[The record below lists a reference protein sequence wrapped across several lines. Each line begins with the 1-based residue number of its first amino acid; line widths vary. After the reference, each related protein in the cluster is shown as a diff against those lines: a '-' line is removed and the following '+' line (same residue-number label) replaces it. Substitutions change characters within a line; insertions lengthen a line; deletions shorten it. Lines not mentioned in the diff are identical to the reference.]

1 MTALELKNY
10 KEIETALGESVAKA
24 VLELVSEGQK
34 NLFLTKDDAK
44 SIEQTVI
51 KEDSK
56 LDVKIEKEVTKLEGR
71 IERLQSFLEKN
82 NSETKAELIKWMFL
96 FWVGQLGILFAF
108 LKLLK

>member
-10 KEIETALGESVAKA
+10 KEIENALGESVAKA
-24 VLELVSEGQK
+24 VLELVSESQRS
-34 NLFLTKDDAK
+34 LFLTKDDAK

-56 LDVKIEKEVTKLEGR
+56 LDVKIEKEITKLDGR

-82 NSETKAELIKWMFL
+82 ISETKAELIKWMFL

-108 LKLLK
+108 LKILK